1 MYIFH
6 VENSGEEVVRE
17 CVRACVRVCICV
29 WASARLRGRVLSY
42 SKPPFWKIYFVGT
55 QPVLTRMHCPKQSCL
70 ANWLFDW
77 TDVFKNQFRHM
88 HKQICAVCMM
98 QRNLCWLSQ
107 GLVHQTIWNCQHV
120 GLSPVKWIF
129 ENCVKGSL
137 SSCAGRWHVNHRLM
151 DTQIVFWG
159 LDSQSGLVVSLHIV
173 CRVGQPPHAKNR

>member
-6 VENSGEEVVRE
+6 LENSGEEVVRE
-17 CVRACVRVCICV
+17 CVRACICV
-29 WASARLRGRVLSY
+29 WASARVRGRVLSY

-55 QPVLTRMHCPKQSCL
+55 QLVLTRMHCPKQSCL

-88 HKQICAVCMM
+88 HKQICAVWMM

-120 GLSPVKWIF
+120 GLSPVKWILELCQRF
-129 ENCVKGSL
+129 VKLMCRQIACEPQTYGYPNSVL
-137 SSCAGRWHVNHRLM
+137 RAWLPKWSCCFTAYCM
-151 DTQIVFWG
+151 
-159 LDSQSGLVVSLHIV
+159 S
-173 CRVGQPPHAKNR
+173 CRTTDPR